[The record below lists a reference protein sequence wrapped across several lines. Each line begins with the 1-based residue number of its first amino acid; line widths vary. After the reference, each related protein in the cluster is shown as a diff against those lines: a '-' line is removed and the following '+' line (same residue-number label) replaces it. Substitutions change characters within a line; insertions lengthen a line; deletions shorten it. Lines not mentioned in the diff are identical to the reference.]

1 MAKQVLDVQ
10 PGKGMTLSQ
19 SNEHLRVAFR
29 GAYLAKL
36 SGNFDPTREHLNFEI
51 AKGGIVTP
59 LDKATSIPKR
69 IKESLRRRKIKDPN
83 AGLPDGRY
91 RTVANVIIGGSRDQ
105 MHRLAFGEQKVNL
118 EKGSNNSNIVRKPE
132 IEKWALDMYKF
143 MSDKYGEDNIA
154 AFIVHLD
161 ETNPHIHCTLLPVVD
176 NKLSWRKFWVGDVNN
191 KDVYRKV
198 MLQLHD
204 ELSKVNEKYGLER
217 GEDITRTGAKHRT
230 TAEFRA
236 EMSKKMKAELVE
248 MAGQISRWREEID
261 NLTKESVMLASDISK
276 KKEQKTQLERD
287 IIHSTARVKGL
298 NTMIENL
305 LKRQEELKQ
314 ELSKLQQ
321 DIASGKIT
329 KEEFA
334 QKSALL
340 QREIQKGEE
349 KIADKLE
356 KLKVAQEKLDNLQ
369 QEIEKKE
376 QTLGNVKSQLKT
388 ERADLNKST
397 FLKGQALLY
406 SSSSFNVQNRLQEYS
421 RNLASLSPEQKSFV
435 ERVNSPL
442 FSENSAIM
450 EMADDGTQVAQIATN
465 LFLGYLDNA
474 TAISKNGGGGGGPT
488 GGWGKRDDED
498 EYAFWNRCFSMARKM
513 RRSGP
518 GRRR

>member
-83 AGLPDGRY
+83 AGLTDGRY
-91 RTVANVIIGGSRDQ
+91 RTVANIIIGGSRDQ

-287 IIHSTARVKGL
+287 IIHSTARV
-298 NTMIENL
+298 
-305 LKRQEELKQ
+305 
-314 ELSKLQQ
+314 
-321 DIASGKIT
+321 
-329 KEEFA
+329 
-334 QKSALL
+334 
-340 QREIQKGEE
+340 
-349 KIADKLE
+349 
-356 KLKVAQEKLDNLQ
+356 
-369 QEIEKKE
+369 
-376 QTLGNVKSQLKT
+376 
-388 ERADLNKST
+388 
-397 FLKGQALLY
+397 
-406 SSSSFNVQNRLQEYS
+406 
-421 RNLASLSPEQKSFV
+421 
-435 ERVNSPL
+435 NS
-442 FSENSAIM
+442 
-450 EMADDGTQVAQIATN
+450 
-465 LFLGYLDNA
+465 
-474 TAISKNGGGGGGPT
+474 
-488 GGWGKRDDED
+488 
-498 EYAFWNRCFSMARKM
+498 
-513 RRSGP
+513 
-518 GRRR
+518 

>member
-1 MAKQVLDVQ
+1 MAKQVLDIH

-29 GAYLAKL
+29 GAYLARL

-69 IKESLRRRKIKDPN
+69 IKEILKKRKIKDPN

-91 RTVANVIIGGSRDQ
+91 RTVANIIIGGSRDQ
-105 MHRLAFGEQKVNL
+105 MHRLAFGEQIVDL
-118 EKGSNNSNIVRKPE
+118 EKGSNNSKIVRRPE
-132 IEKWALDMYKF
+132 IEKWAIDMYKF
-143 MSDKYGEDNIA
+143 MSNKYGEHNIA

-161 ETNPHIHCTLLPVVD
+161 ETNPHIHCTLLPINQK
-176 NKLSWRKFWVGDVNN
+176 NKFSYKDYFGHTKEEGRKLFLN
-191 KDVYRKV
+191 
-198 MLQLHD
+198 LHD

-217 GEDITRTGAKHRT
+217 GDDVNRTGAKHRS

-236 EMSKKMKAELVE
+236 EMSKKMKAEIVE
-248 MAGQISRWREEID
+248 MAGQISRWREEVD
-261 NLTKESVMLASDISK
+261 SLTKESVMLASDISK
-276 KKEQKTQLERD
+276 KKEKKTQLERD

-298 NTMIENL
+298 DTMIDNL

-334 QKSALL
+334 QKSVLL
-340 QREIQKGEE
+340 QREIHKGEE
-349 KIADKLE
+349 KIADKVE
-356 KLKVAQEKLDNLQ
+356 KLRVAQEKLDNLQ
-369 QEIEKKE
+369 QEIENKE
-376 QTLGNVKSQLKT
+376 QTLGSVKSQLKT

-406 SSSSFNVQNRLQEYS
+406 SSSSFNIQNRLQEYS
-421 RNLASLSPEQKSFV
+421 RNLASLSPEQRSFV